1 MADGEE
7 WTSVGRRGKPRR
19 TQQQQVAHL
28 LSRAAAA
35 ESLAAAT
42 HSGLHA
48 SAAAQLKE
56 QATQLAAAI
65 ATDASSASQ
74 PPQPQPPPQLLLAP
88 TQANMASAADAPTVE
103 SLPGWGYSVSQAEER
118 AWRVVPGG
126 RRRGKARQQALQAS
140 SSPDQDAARL
150 ADQVRDLVVALAAA
164 PVHTALLAAMR
175 AAGPGLVLLS
185 DSGGDGNGNGNNNSI
200 SISSGIDGCN
210 GCTGKGNSSSS
221 CLQGGGDDVSS
232 WDWRCVREL
241 VVYGLGSPEEGR
253 VSRHQVLLCP
263 KPLIVINLSVMEP
276 PCA

>member
-65 ATDASSASQ
+65 APDASSASQ
-74 PPQPQPPPQLLLAP
+74 PPQPQPPPQLLLLAP

-103 SLPGWGYSVSQAEER
+103 SLPGWGSSVSQPEER

-140 SSPDQDAARL
+140 SSPDHDAARL
-150 ADQVRDLVVALAAA
+150 ADQVFDLAVALAAA

-185 DSGGDGNGNGNNNSI
+185 DSGGDGNSNSI
-200 SISSGIDGCN
+200 SISSGIDSCN
-210 GCTGKGNSSSS
+210 GCTGNSNSSSS

-241 VVYGLGSPEEGR
+241 VVYGLGSLEEGR

-263 KPLIVINLSVMEP
+263 KPLIVINLSVTEP